1 MSSRRLWH
9 SRPHLGLTASYF
21 WSQKYWN
28 HGSGRHLFLL
38 QVCVVHWRH
47 AVVSVPWCLLQKV
60 LKNLNSFHVGGLLGW
75 ALQNTQHPGYWFK
88 KLFLFL
94 FWFFKWLGPAS
105 SSELEKDGLNQ
116 CWFVCRT
123 EELPLKIFFFN
134 SCFLCTEKGEYLCFK
149 KLQCL
154 SLIFYDAWCTMFTEN
169 NYLSGE
175 PKPLNYVT
183 ICIISA
189 SANIQ
194 SQRAKTYIHSALVK
208 VAGAWC
214 EFKWTSE
221 L

>member
-94 FWFFKWLGPAS
+94 FWFCKWLGPAS

-116 CWFVCRT
+116 CRFVCRT
-123 EELPLKIFFFN
+123 EELPLKNFFF
-134 SCFLCTEKGEYLCFK
+134 
-149 KLQCL
+149 
-154 SLIFYDAWCTMFTEN
+154 LILVFCALKRVN
-169 NYLSGE
+169 
-175 PKPLNYVT
+175 
-183 ICIISA
+183 ISA
-189 SANIQ
+189 LRNCSVCLLFFMMRDAPCLLKI
-194 SQRAKTYIHSALVK
+194 II
-208 VAGAWC
+208 
-214 EFKWTSE
+214 
-221 L
+221 